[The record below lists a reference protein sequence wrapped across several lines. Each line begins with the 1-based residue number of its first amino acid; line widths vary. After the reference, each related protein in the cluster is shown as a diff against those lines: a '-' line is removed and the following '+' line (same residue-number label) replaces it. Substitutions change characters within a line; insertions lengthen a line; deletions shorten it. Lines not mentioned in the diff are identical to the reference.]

1 MKERNDHS
9 NKASINSTYYSNNN
23 NNSCS
28 SSNNSSSS
36 NNNSSR
42 SNYISFPYTTR
53 VESLLKLQFKIS
65 LTVRHLHDGDD
76 ESGHE
81 VPDEVLGPVVP
92 RKPGEHRKDIVR
104 QMGHALLKS

>member
-1 MKERNDHS
+1 M
-9 NKASINSTYYSNNN
+9 NSGTWGVKYENNTCFNYSE
-23 NNSCS
+23 
-28 SSNNSSSS
+28 
-36 NNNSSR
+36 
-42 SNYISFPYTTR
+42 I
-53 VESLLKLQFKIS
+53 IS